1 MKFLD
6 NLKLNF
12 SNAAFKV
19 KEHSPSILIG
29 VGVVGVLVSTVLA
42 CKATTKV
49 DGIIDECKKEVN
61 EIKKTAEDE
70 NLKMSN
76 SYPKKQLSRDLTV
89 AYAKTTGK
97 LLKVYAPSV
106 LIMGLSLTSILG
118 SNRVLTNRNAA
129 LASAYSVVSTS
140 FKEYRGRVKDRFGE
154 RVDYELRNGIHK
166 EIVEEEVTD
175 EKGKTKKV
183 KKEIDVTDKEI
194 LDGNDYCRFFDE
206 LNPNWVKD
214 NPDANRLFLKQMQN
228 WANDTLKSRGY
239 LFLNDVYKALGFN
252 PVPYGQLVGWVY
264 SEEYGKDNYI
274 DFGINDSSR
283 QSVRDFVNGFEPAI
297 LLEFNVDGNIME
309 LFPKTA
315 RY

>member
-6 NLKLNF
+6 NLKSNF
-12 SNAAFKV
+12 SNVAFKV

-29 VGVVGVLVSTVLA
+29 VGVVGVLVSTVVA

-70 NLKMSN
+70 NLKMPN
-76 SYPKKQLSRDLTV
+76 SYPKKQLSRNLTV

-140 FKEYRGRVKDRFGE
+140 FKEYRGHVKDRFGE

-166 EIVEEEVTD
+166 EVVEEEVTD

-194 LDGNDYCRFFDE
+194 LDGSDYCRFFDE
-206 LNPNWVKD
+206 FNPNWVKD
-214 NPDANRLFLKQMQN
+214 NPDANRLFLKQVQN
-228 WANDTLKSRGY
+228 WANDKLEREGF
-239 LFLNDVYKALGFN
+239 LFLNEVYSALGFN
-252 PVPYGQLVGWVY
+252 QVPYGQLVGWVH
-264 SEEYGKDNYI
+264 SKKYGKDNYV
-274 DFGINDSSR
+274 DFGINDVSR
-283 QSVRDFVNGFEPAI
+283 KSVRDFINGYEPAI

>member
-6 NLKLNF
+6 NLKSNF
-12 SNAAFKV
+12 SNVAFKV

-70 NLKMSN
+70 NLKMPN

-166 EIVEEEVTD
+166 EVVEEEVTD

-194 LDGNDYCRFFDE
+194 LDGSDYCRFFDE
-206 LNPNWVKD
+206 LNPNWIKD
-214 NPDANRLFLKQMQN
+214 NPDANRLFLKQIQI
-228 WANDTLKSRGY
+228 WANEQLKGQGY

-252 PVPYGQLVGWVY
+252 PVPYGQIVGWVY
-264 SEEYGKDNYI
+264 DEKRGKDNYV
-274 DFGINDSSR
+274 DFGINDVSR
-283 QSVRDFVNGFEPAI
+283 QSVRDFINGFEPAI